1 MNPLDKIHPSW
12 KLIIPVLE
20 QKKGDL
26 SKLDEVLQNK
36 YYPQK
41 EDIFNVFSMPLEDI
55 KVVILGQDPYPKEGQ
70 AIGYSFAVSEETPK
84 PASLRIIEQE
94 VGHSIDKTLKSW
106 REQGV
111 FLLNTA
117 LTVEAGNA
125 GSHIKY
131 WEGFMNLVIS
141 HISFH
146 NPCIWVLWGKYA
158 QGFKGAINQEGNTIL
173 EAPHPAS
180 EAYKPGS
187 GFIGCN
193 HFNTINSIL

>member
-158 QGFKGAINQEGNTIL
+158 QGFKDA
-173 EAPHPAS
+173 A
-180 EAYKPGS
+180 
-187 GFIGCN
+187 
-193 HFNTINSIL
+193 